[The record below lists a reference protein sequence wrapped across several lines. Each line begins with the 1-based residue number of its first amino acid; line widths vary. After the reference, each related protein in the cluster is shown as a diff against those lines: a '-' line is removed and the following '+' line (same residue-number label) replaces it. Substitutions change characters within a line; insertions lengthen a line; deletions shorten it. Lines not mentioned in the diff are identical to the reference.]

1 MYECDAYLCRAAA
14 VQIMGNEG
22 GMSDESRFP
31 EVWAGFSGTFRE
43 DIIEGFQPSS
53 YYRDRLY
60 TSYKRYQWEG
70 PAGKAAILRALIPN
84 DSTFQNK
91 LRTAYVASYIRN
103 FGSPRPLVL
112 DAV

>member
-53 YYRDRLY
+53 YYRDCLY
-60 TSYKRYQWEG
+60 TSSCG
-70 PAGKAAILRALIPN
+70 LFVLRN
-84 DSTFQNK
+84 
-91 LRTAYVASYIRN
+91 
-103 FGSPRPLVL
+103 SPRSPWRLPELQMDALVSKPQR
-112 DAV
+112 